1 MKKIFTTLIA
11 GTLMASTGIEVK
23 ANPFNSDLQ
32 NLPFCD
38 RFDHEMNL
46 EDLSNG
52 LGAAAFDL
60 ADCYDLQNEAI
71 NENVSDIY
79 DNLQDI
85 NTNTNAVTQNASVIT
100 ENTDAITAN
109 QNAIEDINEELNSI
123 EGGGGGGSGVAQ
135 AKDGSDTTTVIGD
148 ENRNI
153 LEIGSGENATRIDQ
167 SGMSVNGE
175 NLISTDE
182 NGVTKIGANSL
193 NMQTVNGKEN
203 LWATDGNGKIIPIN
217 ITNGS
222 KFLINGRDVEQ
233 SINNVGALSAALT
246 GLPIVP
252 TDTTL
257 ACGFGTG
264 THGGDFAFSGGCA
277 SKVNEKLSINYAAS
291 MTVPGQKYAGNFE
304 DKLSARAG
312 FVWKLGKSTKPT
324 QISFKDKK
332 IIDKKISSLEKNNDE
347 LKAKNNQIIS
357 QNQKLLARLEKLE
370 KLSLA
375 LKLNPDSEVISL
387 AK

>member
-11 GTLMASTGIEVK
+11 GTLMASAGIEVK

-32 NLPFCD
+32 DIPNCNGFSHENNLQD
-38 RFDHEMNL
+38 LALGDNL
-46 EDLSNG
+46 
-52 LGAAAFDL
+52 AALDL
-60 ADCYDLQNEAI
+60 ADCYVLQNEAI
-71 NENVSDIY
+71 NENVTDIY

-85 NTNTNAVTQNASVIT
+85 NTNTNAVTSNASIIT

-123 EGGGGGGSGVAQ
+123 EGGGGGGSSVAQ

-246 GLPIVP
+246 GLPTVP

-332 IIDKKISSLEKNNDE
+332 IINKKISSLEKNNDE

>member
-1 MKKIFTTLIA
+1 MGGGF
-11 GTLMASTGIEVK
+11 
-23 ANPFNSDLQ
+23 
-32 NLPFCD
+32 
-38 RFDHEMNL
+38 
-46 EDLSNG
+46 
-52 LGAAAFDL
+52 AAIDL
-60 ADCYDLQNEAI
+60 ATCYDIQNEAI
-71 NENVSDIY
+71 NQNVTDIY

-85 NTNTNAVTQNASVIT
+85 NTNTTNIT
-100 ENTDAITAN
+100 TNTDAIASNGDDITGN
-109 QNAIEDINEELNSI
+109 TLAIENLNEELNSI
-123 EGGGGGGSGVAQ
+123 EGGGGGGSSVAQ
-135 AKDGSDTTTVIGD
+135 AKEGSDTTTVIGD
-148 ENRNI
+148 ENRNV
-153 LEIGSGENATRIDQ
+153 LEIGTGENATKIDQ
-167 SGMSVNGE
+167 SGMSVNGQ

-222 KFLINGRDVEQ
+222 KLLINGRDVEQ

-246 GLPIVP
+246 GLPTVP

-291 MTVPGQKYAGNFE
+291 MTMPTQHYAGDFE
-304 DKLSARAG
+304 DKFSARAG
-312 FVWKLGKSTKPT
+312 FVWQLGKSTKPT

-332 IIDKKISSLEKNNDE
+332 FIENKISSLEKNNDE
-347 LKAKNNQIIS
+347 LKAKNVQIIS

-370 KLSLA
+370 KLTLA
-375 LKLNPDSEVISL
+375 LKLNPDTEVISL